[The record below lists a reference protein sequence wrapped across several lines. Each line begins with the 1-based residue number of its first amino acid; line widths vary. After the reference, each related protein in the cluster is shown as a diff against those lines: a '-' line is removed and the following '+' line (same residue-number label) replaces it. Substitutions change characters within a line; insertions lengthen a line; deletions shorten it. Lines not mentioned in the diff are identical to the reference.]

1 MIARRIVLGF
11 LLILAL
17 LVLELNRNTVAGWII
32 TAALFIAVEVLY
44 ETGLLRKHLL
54 LRIGGWVFLL
64 AGFAVILFLTWPPVR
79 RVPVTTDKSARETGV
94 VQLRDGK
101 VSGLTVCGGQVEV
114 YAAIPYAAPP
124 VGSLRWKPP
133 VDPEPWEGIR
143 KTADFAPM
151 SMQVV
156 KSPIMQSLTQLVGY
170 HNYKWFDFS
179 DSYTPAASE
188 DSLYVNVWKP
198 AGEQKDLPVL
208 VFVHGGSL
216 QTGDPSF
223 EDYSGEGLAKQGVI
237 VVNMG
242 YRLGAFGFF
251 AHEDLLKESPGQTT
265 GNYGLLDQIK
275 ALEWVKN
282 NISSFGGNPSNVTL
296 AGESA
301 GSASVSALCTSP
313 LAKGLFRRVIL
324 ESSTVASASPPHSF
338 RALEDALASGEKL
351 MLACGAKS
359 VEELRALPAEKIA
372 PFMETEHH
380 ITVDGCVL
388 TELPYE
394 SYRKGVHNEEAI
406 LHGYNSRES
415 GPFLLFSN
423 ASAKDFVSRVRNAL
437 KTEADA
443 VLEAYPHA
451 TDAEAKESWAEIY
464 GAIFFDYP
472 HYCLNRL
479 ANANGIPV
487 YYYLFDKQNK
497 RIGSWHGGEMIYV
510 YGNLDK
516 DADLFDESDFA
527 LSRSLS
533 GSWRSFAETGD
544 PGKTSGVVWEQ
555 AADPLSQTG
564 FGETVSPVRESVR
577 KQVLYDA
584 LDRLQ
589 NFKIEPINRKEGVSG
604 AGN

>member
-1 MIARRIVLGF
+1 
-11 LLILAL
+11 
-17 LVLELNRNTVAGWII
+17 
-32 TAALFIAVEVLY
+32 
-44 ETGLLRKHLL
+44 
-54 LRIGGWVFLL
+54 
-64 AGFAVILFLTWPPVR
+64 
-79 RVPVTTDKSARETGV
+79 
-94 VQLRDGK
+94 
-101 VSGLTVCGGQVEV
+101 
-114 YAAIPYAAPP
+114 
-124 VGSLRWKPP
+124 
-133 VDPEPWEGIR
+133 
-143 KTADFAPM
+143 
-151 SMQVV
+151 
-156 KSPIMQSLTQLVGY
+156 
-170 HNYKWFDFS
+170 
-179 DSYTPAASE
+179 
-188 DSLYVNVWKP
+188 
-198 AGEQKDLPVL
+198 
-208 VFVHGGSL
+208 
-216 QTGDPSF
+216 
-223 EDYSGEGLAKQGVI
+223 
-237 VVNMG
+237 
-242 YRLGAFGFF
+242 
-251 AHEDLLKESPGQTT
+251 
-265 GNYGLLDQIK
+265 
-275 ALEWVKN
+275 
-282 NISSFGGNPSNVTL
+282 

-338 RALEDALASGEKL
+338 RALEDALASGEEL

-359 VEELRALPAEKIA
+359 VEELRALPAEKIV

-394 SYRKGVHNEEAI
+394 SYRKGIHNEEAI

-544 PGKTSGVVWEQ
+544 PGKTSGVAWTQ

-564 FGETVSPVRESVR
+564 FGETVSPVRESGR

-589 NFKIEPINRKEGVSG
+589 NFTTEPINGKEGVSG

>member
-179 DSYTPAASE
+179 DSFTPAASE

-338 RALEDALASGEKL
+338 RALEDALASGEEL

-544 PGKTSGVVWEQ
+544 PGKTSGVAWTQ

-564 FGETVSPVRESVR
+564 FGETVSPVRESGR

-589 NFKIEPINRKEGVSG
+589 NFTTEPINGKEGVSG

>member
-17 LVLELNRNTVAGWII
+17 LVLELNRNTVAGWFI

-324 ESSTVASASPPHSF
+324 ESSTVASALPPHSF

>member
-32 TAALFIAVEVLY
+32 TGALFIAVEVLY

-64 AGFAVILFLTWPPVR
+64 AGFTVILFLTWPPVR

-179 DSYTPAASE
+179 DSFTPAASE

-338 RALEDALASGEKL
+338 RALEGALASGEEL

-544 PGKTSGVVWEQ
+544 PGKTSGVAWTQ

-564 FGETVSPVRESVR
+564 FGETVSPVRESGR

-589 NFKIEPINRKEGVSG
+589 NFTTEPINGKEGVSG